1 MLGANTNFFSIVSL
15 SNFTVTVP
23 RHTFFIG
30 FPIVISKPWILNWTY
45 VNKLLNLCFPLKPDM
60 SPFLITMVK
69 LHEKKHQNYFC
80 VNTSPLNFIEMSIL
94 MRLILNNQQ
103 EKVMDFDSYEEY
115 LKCISNKILLIW
127 QY

>member
-1 MLGANTNFFSIVSL
+1 M
-15 SNFTVTVP
+15 
-23 RHTFFIG
+23 
-30 FPIVISKPWILNWTY
+30 
-45 VNKLLNLCFPLKPDM
+45 CFPLKPDM

-80 VNTSPLNFIEMSIL
+80 VNTSPLNVIEMSIL